1 MDVAQCVETMRS
13 DLGEMFDDPRL
24 SSVAKGKRGEIEAGF
39 MAMRSIFATLSAVR
53 LEYETVKQQ
62 AETASVSSSSNGSSH
77 AVPEAPAV
85 EGAATVRAG
94 EATVHTVET
103 GAAPTTMETNPVAA
117 TAPVPDGPTQERTAN
132 RERTPPPG
140 SRAKAIA
147 KMSDAEI
154 AGPRKAKGTPK
165 ASA

>member
-1 MDVAQCVETMRS
+1 MRN
-13 DLGEMFDDPRL
+13 
-24 SSVAKGKRGEIEAGF
+24 
-39 MAMRSIFATLSAVR
+39 IFATLSAVR

-62 AETASVSSSSNGSSH
+62 AEATSVSSSSNGSSP

-85 EGAATVRAG
+85 KGAATVRAG

-103 GAAPTTMETNPVAA
+103 GAAPAAMETNPKAA
-117 TAPVPDGPTQERTAN
+117 AGPAPDGPTQERTAN
-132 RERTPPPG
+132 MERTPPPG

-154 AGPRKAKGTPK
+154 AGPRKAQGTPK
-165 ASA
+165 ASE